1 MSDSGSVVFFGAAGA
16 GIAYCQHSG
25 ELPDFFVDNDEAKW
39 GTVVNGVEVKQP
51 DVLKTVTVE
60 RLVITSGYLKS
71 ILPQVQSLGIADDKI
86 VVPAKAMLGQHP
98 FVEEQSRHVAAAKLS
113 EIMRS
118 CSDKWRVVAA
128 GGTALGF
135 IRDTDFIRWDF
146 DIDLFAPIQ
155 AREKM
160 VEVLTK
166 LGAGPRK
173 ELESIKANLPIS
185 EDILVPLSIDFYDL
199 ESKIYVDRYEDYTW
213 EWPTTMFSESTAV
226 DIHGH
231 KLNVPNPPETYLA
244 GIYGDSWAVPNPD
257 FGYSDYAK

>member
-39 GTVVNGVEVKQP
+39 GTLVNGVEVKQP
-51 DVLKTVTVE
+51 DVLKTVPVA

-71 ILPQVQSLGIADDKI
+71 ILPQVQGLGVADERI

-98 FVEEQSRHVAAAKLS
+98 FVEEQSRHAAAAKLG
-113 EIMRS
+113 EIMSS
-118 CSDKWRVVAA
+118 CGDKWRVVAA

-135 IRDTDFIRWDF
+135 VRDIDFIRWDF

-155 AREKM
+155 ARDKL
-160 VEVLTK
+160 VEVLAE
-166 LGAGPRK
+166 LGADPRR
-173 ELESIKANLPIS
+173 ELESIKGTLPIS

-199 ESKIYVDRYEDYTW
+199 DSEIYVDRYEDYTW
-213 EWPTTMFSESTAV
+213 EWPTTMFSECAKV
-226 DIHGH
+226 YIHGQ
-231 KLNVPNPPETYLA
+231 KLNVPNPPETYLT
-244 GIYGDSWAVPNPD
+244 GIYGDSWSVPNPD
-257 FGYSDYAK
+257 FGYDDYAN